1 MNTGTLRIAIVVALV
16 IAGVAVLRSGFGA
29 GGGGAIA
36 LPSGSSSP
44 SSPAA
49 SPSHARTPKPTTT
62 PSPQVAGV
70 ITAVFNGTTVLGLG
84 AQVQQTLTKDGYVFP
99 VGASNSPTIPL
110 AKSIVYYRTGAE
122 AAQNRSDAQYVADTY
137 FNGTAKVKA
146 LATDQASLVDKTVQI
161 AIFIGN
167 DFSP

>member
-1 MNTGTLRIAIVVALV
+1 VNTGSIRIAIVAALV
-16 IAGVAVLRSGFGA
+16 VAGVVVLRNGF

-36 LPSGSSSP
+36 QPGGGTSP
-44 SSPAA
+44 TTSPTPN
-49 SPSHARTPKPTTT
+49 PSHSKSPKPTST

-70 ITAVFNGTTVLGLG
+70 ITAVFNGTTALGLG
-84 AQVQQTLTKDGYVFP
+84 ASMEQTLTKDGYVFP
-99 VGASNSPTIPL
+99 VHAENSPTIPL
-110 AKSIVYYRTGAE
+110 AKSIVYYRGGAD

-137 FNGTAKVKA
+137 LKTGAKVKE

-167 DFSP
+167 DFHA